1 MTELRRRMIE
11 ELQLRNYAPNTIT
24 VYIRCVAQFAQHFR
38 LSPDRLGLEHI
49 RQYQLFLVRQKKVSW
64 ALFNQTVC
72 ALLRFLYRHIL
83 HRDWMIE
90 YIPYPRRE
98 DKLPVVLSP
107 AEVAAVFEATHNLK
121 HRTIL
126 MTIYAAGLRVS
137 EVTHLRAS
145 DIDSQR
151 QVIRVR
157 QGKGHK
163 DRQVM
168 LSPKLLEALRIYW
181 KSYRPRVWLF
191 PGESPERPVSSET
204 VWRVC
209 HQAGEAAHLPK
220 PISRTLCA
228 IVSRP
233 ICWKTLLTCAVFK
246 FCSDIGTSRLRP
258 GICMFRILPCAP
270 LSVRWSDCLTLSVRL
285 QFDESAGVGAGRH
298 FPPPRPGL
306 PDDVWRLALA

>member
-49 RQYQLFLVRQKKVSW
+49 RQYQLFLVQQKKVSW

-72 ALLRFLYRHIL
+72 ALRFLYRHIL

-126 MTIYAAGLRVS
+126 MTIYAGGLRVS
-137 EVTHLRAS
+137 EVTHLRVS

-168 LSPKLLEALRIYW
+168 LSPKLLDALRIYW
-181 KSYRPRVWLF
+181 KSYRPKVWLF

-209 HQAGEAAHLPK
+209 HQAGEAAHLSK
-220 PISRTLCA
+220 PISPHTLRHCFATHLLEDTIDLRRIQVLLGHRNLKTTARYLHVSNLAVRTT
-228 IVSRP
+228 VSPFER
-233 ICWKTLLTCAVFK
+233 
-246 FCSDIGTSRLRP
+246 
-258 GICMFRILPCAP
+258 
-270 LSVRWSDCLTLSVRL
+270 
-285 QFDESAGVGAGRH
+285 
-298 FPPPRPGL
+298 L
-306 PDDVWRLALA
+306 PDATDPTPVR

>member
-11 ELQLRNYAPNTIT
+11 ELRLRNYSPNTIT
-24 VYIRCVAQFAQHFR
+24 VYIRCIAQFAQHFR
-38 LSPDRLGLEHI
+38 LSPDELGPEHI
-49 RQYQLFLVRQKKVSW
+49 RQYQLFLVQQKKVSW

-72 ALLRFLYRHIL
+72 ALRFFYHHIL

-137 EVTHLRAS
+137 EVTHLRVS

-151 QVIRVR
+151 QVICVR
-157 QGKGHK
+157 QGKGRK

-181 KSYRPRVWLF
+181 KSYRLRVWLF

-209 HQAGEAAHLPK
+209 HQAGEAAHLSK
-220 PISRTLCA
+220 PISPHTLRHCFATHLLEEAIDLRRIQVLLGHRNLKTTARYLHVSNLAVRTT
-228 IVSRP
+228 VS
-233 ICWKTLLTCAVFK
+233 
-246 FCSDIGTSRLRP
+246 
-258 GICMFRILPCAP
+258 P
-270 LSVRWSDCLTLSVRL
+270 LER
-285 QFDESAGVGAGRH
+285 
-298 FPPPRPGL
+298 L
-306 PDDVWRLALA
+306 PDATDPTPVR

>member
-72 ALLRFLYRHIL
+72 ALRFLYRHIL

-137 EVTHLRAS
+137 EVTHLRLS

-151 QVIRVR
+151 QLIRIR

-168 LSPKLLEALRIYW
+168 LSPTLLEALRIYW
-181 KSYRPRVWLF
+181 KSYRPTVWLF
-191 PGESPERPVSSET
+191 PGESPERPLSSET

-209 HQAGEAAHLPK
+209 HQAGEAAHLSK
-220 PISRTLCA
+220 PISPHTLRHCFATHLLEDTIDLRRIQVLLGHRHLKTRSRYLHVSNLAVRTT
-228 IVSRP
+228 VS
-233 ICWKTLLTCAVFK
+233 
-246 FCSDIGTSRLRP
+246 
-258 GICMFRILPCAP
+258 P
-270 LSVRWSDCLTLSVRL
+270 LER
-285 QFDESAGVGAGRH
+285 
-298 FPPPRPGL
+298 L
-306 PDDVWRLALA
+306 PDPTDPTPVQ

>member
-72 ALLRFLYRHIL
+72 ALRFLYRHIL

-137 EVTHLRAS
+137 EVTHLRLS

-151 QVIRVR
+151 QVIRIR

-181 KSYRPRVWLF
+181 KSYRPKVWLF
-191 PGESPERPVSSET
+191 PGESPERPLSSET

-209 HQAGEAAHLPK
+209 HQAGEAAHLSK
-220 PISRTLCA
+220 PISPHTLRHCFA
-228 IVSRP
+228 THLLEDTIDLRP
-233 ICWKTLLTCAVFK
+233 IQVLLGHRHLKT
-246 FCSDIGTSRLRP
+246 TSRYLHVSNLAVRTTVS
-258 GICMFRILPCAP
+258 P
-270 LSVRWSDCLTLSVRL
+270 LER
-285 QFDESAGVGAGRH
+285 
-298 FPPPRPGL
+298 L
-306 PDDVWRLALA
+306 PDPTDPTPVG